1 MIGLQV
7 ILIKYVIMEAVQ
19 PYVETILELVRLGHK
34 LKILM
39 ALIQAQIKVAII
51 ILAIIIL
58 GNITIMVQVNRVM
71 EKVLLERATKIGM
84 KL

>member
-1 MIGLQV
+1 MIGLLV
-7 ILIKYVIMEAVQ
+7 TLIKYVIMEEAQ

>member
-19 PYVETILELVRLGHK
+19 PYVETILELVHHGLK

-39 ALIQAQIKVAII
+39 ALIQAQIKMAII
-51 ILAIIIL
+51 ILAIIIP
-58 GNITIMVQVNRVM
+58 GAITILVQVNHVL
-71 EKVLLERATKIGM
+71 EKALLERVIKVGM